1 MRDSLLS
8 LFPAAE
14 YERRLE
20 KIVAQMHA
28 HGMDALILTSDE
40 NTYYFSGFRSIV
52 WCSKVSTPGV
62 LVITDDGSAAIAT
75 TKGGAE
81 TVRVTSAV
89 EDIRCYGTEE
99 YPTYAKAIVSL
110 LAEKGKLQGRVA
122 WSSAQVIRCI

>member
-14 YERRLE
+14 YEARLA
-20 KIVAQMHA
+20 KIVEQMQKN
-28 HGMDALILTSDE
+28 GVGALILTSDE

-62 LVITDDGSAAIAT
+62 LVITDDGSTAIAT

-81 TVRVTSAV
+81 TVRVTSSV
-89 EDIRCYGTEE
+89 EDIRRFGT
-99 YPTYAKAIVSL
+99 A
-110 LAEKGKLQGRVA
+110 
-122 WSSAQVIRCI
+122 